1 MGVYALTF
9 TSLYFAYDCLM
20 SFTDLGGFPGDT
32 VERIPLPRQEAQ
44 ETRVQFL
51 GWEDPL
57 EEEMTP
63 VQHSCLRNPM
73 DRGVW
78 PWGCRVRTD
87 CATEHTHRFFIFL
100 LLVSAR
106 QDLNKLHEDKNLV

>member
-9 TSLYFAYDCLM
+9 TSLCFAYDCLM

-32 VERIPLPRQEAQ
+32 VERIPLPRQEVQ

-63 VQHSCLRNPM
+63 AP
-73 DRGVW
+73 
-78 PWGCRVRTD
+78 
-87 CATEHTHRFFIFL
+87 AFL
-100 LLVSAR
+100 PEKSHGQRSLAVGLQS
-106 QDLNKLHEDKNLV
+106 QN

>member
-9 TSLYFAYDCLM
+9 TSLCFAYDCLM

-57 EEEMTP
+57 GEERATAP
-63 VQHSCLRNPM
+63 V
-73 DRGVW
+73 
-78 PWGCRVRTD
+78 
-87 CATEHTHRFFIFL
+87 FL
-100 LLVSAR
+100 LGESPWTERPGGLQSMGLQR
-106 QDLNKLHEDKNLV
+106 DRHD